1 MSIKTIQVIFSFVRD
16 PTSQCLTMEN
26 GVLGSSEFCLLAIRR
41 PLFLRNLP
49 FVLHNCAINFG
60 T

>member
-1 MSIKTIQVIFSFVRD
+1 MSIKTIQVIFSFVHD
-16 PTSQCLTMEN
+16 PTSQCLEN
-26 GVLGSSEFCLLAIRR
+26 GVLGSSEFCLLAICR